1 MSQPSTLS
9 VQVGEFIRQQPV
21 VDLPGVGRSVASKL
35 AKLRVVSCQ
44 DLQQKPPAL
53 LREEFGAKLGASL
66 YKVCLDGGV
75 PVVLIANGAD
85 ERGAERSGAERLQKY

>member
-1 MSQPSTLS
+1 MILS

-35 AKLRVVSCQ
+35 TKLRVVSCQ
-44 DLQQKPPAL
+44 DLQQKPQAL

-66 YKVCLDGGV
+66 YKVRADGGV
-75 PVVLIANGAD
+75 PDVGISNGA
-85 ERGAERSGAERLQKY
+85 EGRGFID